1 MEQDEYTR
9 EGINWQNIEFV
20 DNQNVL
26 DIIGMQS
33 LNIMAL
39 IDEESKFPKGK
50 WVTIK
55 HRYYMS
61 YRYSLLRKNVRSR
74 MIDIYYR
81 TVYYKYLLYI
91 YIECLKCVSEAMLV
105 VWQCGFFRFYELTV
119 NFRKT

>member
-1 MEQDEYTR
+1 MEQEEYTR

-50 WVTIK
+50 
-55 HRYYMS
+55 S
-61 YRYSLLRKNVRSR
+61 YLHIYGLRVW
-74 MIDIYYR
+74 IF
-81 TVYYKYLLYI
+81 YL
-91 YIECLKCVSEAMLV
+91 ANML
-105 VWQCGFFRFYELTV
+105 F
-119 NFRKT
+119 